1 MLAIYRVGEPRNR
14 NTAAVW
20 YDSGVAFA
28 RWDPIRD
35 LLALHQRLDRLG
47 SLGPSRTGWAPPVD
61 LHETPDA
68 YVITAELP
76 GLSQEDVHI
85 EMHDGR
91 LTLAGTRPE
100 RGPCESFHRM
110 ERGQGA
116 FSRTFQLPLP
126 VDGDRIAADLKDGV
140 LTVTC
145 PKSAEAGTRRIR
157 IS

>member
-1 MLAIYRVGEPRNR
+1 
-14 NTAAVW
+14 VW
-20 YDSGVAFA
+20 YDFGVAFA

-47 SLGPSRTGWAPPVD
+47 SLGPSPTGWAPPVD

-68 YVITAELP
+68 YVITAEVP
-76 GLSQEDVHI
+76 GLSRDDVHI

-91 LTLAGTRPE
+91 LTLSGTRPE
-100 RGPCESFHRM
+100 RGPCESYHRM
-110 ERGQGA
+110 ERGHGA

-126 VDGDRIAADLKDGV
+126 VDAEAITADLKDGV

-145 PKSAEAGTRRIR
+145 PKAPEAGTRRIR